1 MFEYYQNPHIHSSYE
16 QNVAYRTTQLNRFG
30 EMYLNGQLI
39 SKIDHIAS
47 VSLTNGK
54 HFNVYRRYNSDF
66 CIILEDQHFNYLAQT
81 NMSIRQSIGT
91 ALSLSDEE
99 QDSIQCIQIS
109 SIRHNMAIPD
119 PNPLILRW
127 SEVQDSFAGITILL
141 AYTPNDQQ
149 SQVDNEINNEIVYE
163 GDEDENEYIAPIPS
177 SPQQQAAIGHQ
188 EQQQEAPQQTPAFRL
203 GKKRRRSELELLEP
217 LPYNLRNK
225 KHRM

>member
-1 MFEYYQNPHIHSSYE
+1 MFEYYQNPHIHSSYK
-16 QNVAYRTTQLNRFG
+16 QNLAYRTTQLNKFG
-30 EMYLNGQLI
+30 EMYLNGELI

-47 VSLTNGK
+47 VKLINGQY
-54 HFNVYRRYNSDF
+54 FNVYRRYNSDF
-66 CIILEDQHFNYLAQT
+66 CIIIEDHHFNYLAQT

-109 SIRHNMAIPD
+109 SIKHNIAIPD

-141 AYTPNDQQ
+141 AYTPDDQQ
-149 SQVDNEINNEIVYE
+149 SQVNEIIYE

-177 SPQQQAAIGHQ
+177 SPQQQAAASQ
-188 EQQQEAPQQTPAFRL
+188 PEAPQQTPEFRQA
-203 GKKRRRSELELLEP
+203 KKRRRSELELLEP

-225 KHRM
+225 KHKM